1 MCTFSWPELGIAQP
15 QFVVFRCSVISYF
28 SSFSSVSFFQGVV
41 YFHHFHCC
49 DGGHT
54 GVRGGGRVQSD
65 DLRPDVPVGGPGIC
79 GDGPLLLLF
88 IGDDL
93 SKNFN
98 FFSSNFKILPSSAPA
113 PTPAKLG

>member
-1 MCTFSWPELGIAQP
+1 M
-15 QFVVFRCSVISYF
+15 
-28 SSFSSVSFFQGVV
+28 
-41 YFHHFHCC
+41 
-49 DGGHT
+49 
-54 GVRGGGRVQSD
+54 RGGGRVQSD

-98 FFSSNFKILPSSAPA
+98 FFSSNFKIFSSFSGMSRLELDSAGSGPGDSGNIGVRGGGRVY
-113 PTPAKLG
+113 TW